1 MLLHWTLPSQFWTFF
16 AITKTKHVFFF
27 FTQIGLRCLSL
38 HYIGSQWVKTVYMKQ
53 TIDTTQLKPSM
64 LVVMNST
71 SNNSN
76 VTFNHIQHE
85 HAWTDLLS
93 ALQQDCLAALR
104 LWMQIPVQPVSSP
117 SIQYLHAIGFL
128 FENEHRP
135 VTVTLR
141 LRDGFDAVCFN
152 DLGDLVFNTA
162 LIVSGNVLFIT
173 TLQRRTISY
182 LFLWVKKPLQRRF
195 FSCQEE
201 NKLTRRWRN

>member
-1 MLLHWTLPSQFWTFF
+1 MLLHWTLRSQFWTFF
-16 AITKTKHVFFF
+16 AITKTKHVLFF

-71 SNNSN
+71 SNNPN

-93 ALQQDCLAALR
+93 ALQQDFLAALR

-162 LIVSGNVLFIT
+162 LIVSGNVLFII